1 MILKDNLYK
10 LKSLPPGQ
18 KTAEIE
24 LLRDCLIYKA
34 HFPELP
40 VTPGVCI
47 IQAAGEL
54 MEELTGKRVCLS
66 SVNNAKFLAV
76 INPDETRCVTYN
88 FKKIEESDENNIVK
102 ASITVTNGN
111 VTFAKLSL
119 VYNIL

>member
-10 LKSLPPGQ
+10 LKSLSPEQ

-24 LLRDCLIYKA
+24 LLRDCFIYKA

-54 MEELTGKRVCLS
+54 LEELIGKRVSLS
-66 SVNNAKFLAV
+66 SVVNAKFLAV
-76 INPDETRCVTYN
+76 INPDETRCVTYS
-88 FKKIEESDENNIVK
+88 FKKIEKSEENSTVK
-102 ASITVTNGN
+102 ASITITNDN

-119 VYNIL
+119 VYNLI